1 MLIFFLCRERPGLG
15 AGLYILFW
23 LPALWSGSPEDPRA
37 LLAAGHAVDWTA
49 FALLA
54 APFIFLPARTGIRVP
69 KWFFYAFYPAHLLTI
84 GVIRLAAGI

>member
-1 MLIFFLCRERPGLG
+1 MPCWRQGTR
-15 AGLYILFW
+15 
-23 LPALWSGSPEDPRA
+23 
-37 LLAAGHAVDWTA
+37 WTGPP